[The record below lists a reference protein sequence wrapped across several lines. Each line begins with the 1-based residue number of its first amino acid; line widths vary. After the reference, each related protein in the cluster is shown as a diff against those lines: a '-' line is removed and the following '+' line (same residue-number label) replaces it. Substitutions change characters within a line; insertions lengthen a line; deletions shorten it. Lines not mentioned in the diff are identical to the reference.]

1 MTLNLFDTLQALLA
15 QDPRFVAEDGTLLR
29 NAVYEA
35 AMGMDA
41 GLLRLLLSDPDTR
54 ARFFTEADGIL
65 VFDKVGFGWAVSN
78 RAFLPDSYTRFQNK
92 IGLADSSGQLLSA
105 SGGVTLVFPYKDCVL
120 EGGQTREDQRRG
132 EIFYNET
139 LAPHE
144 IDRLLAPKVLVHP
157 LRCAPEGEAPAAE
170 IRPEDNLLIRGN
182 NLLVLASLRRRY
194 AGRVRMA
201 YWDVPYNTGSDSFGY
216 NDRFSR
222 STWLVFLKNRV
233 EQLLPLLAEDG
244 VLLIQCSFHQQAY
257 LQVLLD
263 EIIGNHVM
271 TFNVLARHPDRTL
284 TADKPFNDVVEYV
297 LVYAKSPSFQMPRM
311 VREKSVDDYRW
322 TVEELAPGEEV
333 SFDGRKGWIFRPDQ
347 YRLTKAAPSR
357 EHFKIMTV
365 RGSIREKVSS
375 GRFYVKYLQPLEA
388 SYPPKTLFK
397 VEGIGDDMYSY
408 RYFYLPPEGNKNGA
422 YLQGMPTSSTET
434 YKPYPNFLDFVQS
447 YNTVNREGNGEF
459 RNGKKPEDLIAYLM
473 GIFTAPGDLVLD
485 AFSGSGT
492 TAAVAL
498 KLGRQFLCIEQMDY
512 AETLTKRRIEG
523 VLRGEENDILPES
536 GWQGGGSF
544 LYCELARLNQR
555 YAEEIASAATAEA
568 LADLYRRIVDT
579 GFISSR
585 ITRRDMEETAG
596 DFAALSLPDQK
607 WFLLELLDKNMLYVN
622 LCDLEDAEF
631 AVSPEDRA
639 FNRSF
644 YREA

>member
-1 MTLNLFDTLQALLA
+1 MSAVFDTLQSLLR
-15 QDPRFVAEDGTLLR
+15 QDARFFAEDGVLLR
-29 NAVYEA
+29 NAVCEA
-35 AMGMDA
+35 AEKMDS
-41 GLLRLLLSDPDTR
+41 GLLRLLLSHPDTR
-54 ARFFTEADGIL
+54 ARFFTEAAGVL
-65 VFDKVGFGWAVSN
+65 VFDKAQFCWTVAS
-78 RAFLPDSYTRFQNK
+78 REFLPDSYTRFQNR
-92 IGLADSSGQLLSA
+92 IGLADRAGRLLSA
-105 SGGVTLVFPYKDCVL
+105 SGDTVLSFPFKDCVL

-132 EIFYNET
+132 EVFYNET
-139 LAPHE
+139 LAPRE
-144 IDRLLAPKVLVHP
+144 IDQLLAPKVLVHP
-157 LRCAPEGEAPAAE
+157 RRCTAAGEQPVTE
-170 IRPEDNLLIRGN
+170 ILPEDNLLIRGN

-322 TVEELAPGEEV
+322 TVEELAPGEEI
-333 SFDGRKGWIFRPDQ
+333 SFDGRKGRIFRPDQ

-422 YLQGMPTSSTET
+422 YLQGMPTSSGQTRR
-434 YKPYPNFLDFVQS
+434 PYPNFLDFVQA
-447 YNTVNREGNGEF
+447 YNGVNREGTVSF
-459 RNGKKPEDLIAYLM
+459 RNGKKPEALIACLM
-473 GIFTAPGDLVLD
+473 EIFTKPGDWVLD
-485 AFSGSGT
+485 AFAGSGT

-498 KLGRQFLCIEQMDY
+498 KLGRRFLCIEQMDY
-512 AETLTKRRIEG
+512 AETLTKERICG
-523 VLRGEENDILPES
+523 VLRGEENDVLPEA
-536 GWQGGGSF
+536 GWRGGGSF
-544 LYCELARLNQR
+544 LYCRLAKLNEAF
-555 YAEEIASAATAEA
+555 AEEIAAASPE
-568 LADLYRRIVDT
+568 DLPGLCRRMVDT

-585 ITRRDMEETAG
+585 VTRADLQAAEA
-596 DFAALSLPDQK
+596 DFASLSLPDRK
-607 WFLLELLDKNMLYVN
+607 RFLLELLDKNQLYVN
-622 LCDLEDAEF
+622 LCDMEDAELS
-631 AVSPEDRA
+631 VSPEDRA

-644 YREA
+644 YGEG